1 MGGKGNTRYL
11 KRLAAPK
18 LIHIQRKIG
27 KFFTKARAGPH
38 NKEESLPLLHIVR
51 DILNLGANAR
61 EARKIIKQGDV
72 IVDGV
77 PRTDHKFPVGIMDV
91 IKIPKMDKH
100 YRILPVEGK
109 GFYPVEIPKKEADFK
124 LVRIENKSTVKG
136 GHIQLNLHDG
146 RNLLLKVKDPRN
158 PEEGK
163 AYKTM
168 DVLKISV
175 PGQEI
180 KGHVPLKEGSYGI
193 IISGHNFGQMG
204 TITNI
209 NKRFG
214 INASIIGLKNK
225 KNEQLETE
233 YEYMFIGGKGSS
245 EITLPEETV

>member
-124 LVRIENKSTVKG
+124 LVRIENKSTV
-136 GHIQLNLHDG
+136 
-146 RNLLLKVKDPRN
+146 
-158 PEEGK
+158 
-163 AYKTM
+163 
-168 DVLKISV
+168 
-175 PGQEI
+175 
-180 KGHVPLKEGSYGI
+180 
-193 IISGHNFGQMG
+193 
-204 TITNI
+204 
-209 NKRFG
+209 
-214 INASIIGLKNK
+214 
-225 KNEQLETE
+225 
-233 YEYMFIGGKGSS
+233 
-245 EITLPEETV
+245 